1 MSSRLLSA
9 AVAALLLSGAAPA
22 LARQTAPAPAPAP
35 QAAPAPEADDEVQ
48 SPQEAAIEAAG
59 EAFGA
64 RMEAMSQ
71 EMQAA
76 ATAAGTDKDKAKAD
90 LDAIQARYQPDAD
103 AFAATLTEFIRGQVG
118 VVPEDQRAGMQTAL
132 EQVGPTITGIPAR
145 VRAEVEQAVAAPA
158 PEAVAP
164 PATPPA
170 S

>member
-9 AVAALLLSGAAPA
+9 AVAALLLSGGAPA
-22 LARQTAPAPAPAP
+22 LARQAAAPTP
-35 QAAPAPEADDEVQ
+35 QTAPAPEAEADDEAK
-48 SPQEAAIEAAG
+48 SPEEAAVEAAG

-76 ATAAGTDKDKAKAD
+76 ATAAGADKDKAKAD

-118 VVPEDQRAGMQTAL
+118 AVPEDQRAGMTAAL
-132 EQVGPTITGIPAR
+132 EQVGPTIKGVPAQ
-145 VRAEVEQAVAAPA
+145 VRAQVEQAAAAPA
-158 PEAVAP
+158 PEATTP

-170 S
+170 P

>member
-9 AVAALLLSGAAPA
+9 AVAVVA
-22 LARQTAPAPAPAP
+22 LAAAVPAVAQQPQPAP
-35 QAAPAPEADDEVQ
+35 QAAPQAAEPADEADAA
-48 SPQEAAIEAAG
+48 SPEEAAIEAAG

-76 ATAAGTDKDKAKAD
+76 ATAAGADKDKAKAD

-145 VRAEVEQAVAAPA
+145 VRAEVEQAAAAPA
-158 PEAVAP
+158 PEAVTP